1 MKHWGSA
8 LFPLSIL
15 LVLTL
20 LTFWLRYATELSE
33 PNRDGKHRH
42 DPDYILSD
50 IVLRKLD
57 QDGEL
62 KYTLRAVEVRHY
74 PDDDTTDLLRPNLL
88 HQNRQNDKPPVMI
101 SADRGHVS
109 NDNERVDLYDN
120 VRIYRQPFGKY
131 EELTATMDEL
141 TAFPD
146 EEKAFTK
153 TPVLITQGTSWVK
166 GVGMKVDNKAQT
178 YVIESQAVGFTENK
192 KTNKNT
198 NKSTSKNTTQ
208 NAPKNATPNTTKNTA
223 STVNTANT
231 TNTKKNATKNATK
244 KTMNTPNTTKNTRKK
259 KS

>member
-57 QDGEL
+57 VNGQL
-62 KYTLRAVEVRHY
+62 RYTLRAVEVRHY

-88 HQNRQNDKPPVMI
+88 HQNLQDDKPPVMI
-101 SADRGHVS
+101 SADRGHVTR
-109 NDNERVDLYDN
+109 DNERVDLYDN
-120 VRIYRQPFGKY
+120 VRIYRRPFGKY
-131 EELTATMDEL
+131 EELNATMSEL

-146 EEKAFTK
+146 DETAFTK
-153 TPVLITQGTSWVK
+153 VPVLITQGTSWVK
-166 GVGMKVDNKAQT
+166 GGGMRVDNKAQT
-178 YVIESQAVGFTENK
+178 YVIESQAVGFTENRK
-192 KTNKNT
+192 T

-208 NAPKNATPNTTKNTA
+208 NATPDTPKNVTPDAPKNVTPKTTKNTA
-223 STVNTANT
+223 
-231 TNTKKNATKNATK
+231 NTKKKATKNVTK
-244 KTMNTPNTTKNTRKK
+244 KTMNTTNTSNTRKE